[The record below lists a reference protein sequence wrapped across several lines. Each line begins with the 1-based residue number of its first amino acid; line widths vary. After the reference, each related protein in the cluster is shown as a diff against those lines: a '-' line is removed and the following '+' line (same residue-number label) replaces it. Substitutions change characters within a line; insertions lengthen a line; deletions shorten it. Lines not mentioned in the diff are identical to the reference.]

1 MLCFPCFFHTG
12 ECEYVECVPG
22 EWSEFSPQCGK
33 NITRSRPI
41 NVLHKTVTRNTCVG
55 LQTSCPLNV
64 ETEAKDEIC
73 KFILFQIVFAYF
85 MWFLT

>member
-1 MLCFPCFFHTG
+1 MFFFHTG

-41 NVLHKTVTRNTCVG
+41 NVLHKTVTRNTCEG
-55 LQTSCPLNV
+55 LQTSCPTNV

-73 KFILFQIVFAYF
+73 KSHFISNRFCLSCGS
-85 MWFLT
+85 